1 MLTLNSI
8 ATVSATALLVST
20 TSVLAEETNSS
31 VLIFGSEVGLDSL
44 TAYTGLIKAFNG
56 DISKSGYL
64 GRGFISYGNYS
75 YETAA
80 VAGGSVDIEA
90 LSGDLMLGYQVVGD
104 QAIISGF
111 AGLDIQSNA
120 LTPDDPQNSTSG
132 SAHGFKVQGEVRTTD
147 NAPAQASL
155 IASYSGANETYYSRG
170 RVGINVG
177 NFFVGPEASLL
188 GNEEFDSQKYGA
200 FISGLKI
207 SSLDVSVNVG
217 YANSSGSGSSDGAY
231 AGFSLVRPF

>member
-8 ATVSATALLVST
+8 TKVSATALLIST

-31 VLIFGSEVGLDSL
+31 VLIFGSEVGSDSL
-44 TAYTGLIKAFNG
+44 TVYTGLIKAFNG
-56 DISKSGYL
+56 DLNKSGYL
-64 GRGFISYGNYS
+64 GRGFIAYGDYN

-90 LSGDLMLGYQVVGD
+90 VSGDLMLGYQIVGN

-120 LTPDDPQNSTSG
+120 LTPNDPQNSTGG
-132 SAHGFKVQGEVRTTD
+132 SAHGFKIQGEVRTTE

-170 RVGINVG
+170 RIGFNVG
-177 NFFVGPEASLL
+177 KFSVGPEASLL
-188 GNEEFDSQKYGA
+188 GNEEYDSQKYGA
-200 FISGLKI
+200 FISGLKVN
-207 SSLDVSVNVG
+207 SLDVSVNVG
-217 YANSSGSGSSDGAY
+217 YANSSGNGSSDGAY